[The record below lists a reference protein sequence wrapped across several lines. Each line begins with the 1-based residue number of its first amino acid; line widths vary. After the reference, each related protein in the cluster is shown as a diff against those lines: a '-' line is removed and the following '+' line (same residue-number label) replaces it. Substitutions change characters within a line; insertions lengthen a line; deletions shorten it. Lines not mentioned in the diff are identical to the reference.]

1 MEIELYHGYNEK
13 YSKYSEELLN
23 KKYENK
29 VFEVNNTIPRK
40 NKKLKI
46 TDDTIVSS
54 EFLYDEEEL
63 QYGYI
68 EVLERMIDSYQL
80 TKRQK
85 EAMK

>member
-1 MEIELYHGYNEK
+1 M
-13 YSKYSEELLN
+13 YSD

-68 EVLERMIDSYQL
+68 EVLARMIGSYQL
-80 TKRQK
+80 TPRSNELCYYTCKNDRTN
-85 EAMK
+85 ETFD